1 MQHLGEVKQL
11 RVGREGYG
19 VQGWCGF
26 PSFESVFV
34 LGVLY
39 LKARKQLNFVEGILT
54 LSSQI
59 FQCLIYSSISRN
71 VVFI

>member
-39 LKARKQLNFVEGILT
+39 LKAKKQLESDFVQGILT
-54 LSSQI
+54 LSTQI
-59 FQCLIYSSISRN
+59 F
-71 VVFI
+71 